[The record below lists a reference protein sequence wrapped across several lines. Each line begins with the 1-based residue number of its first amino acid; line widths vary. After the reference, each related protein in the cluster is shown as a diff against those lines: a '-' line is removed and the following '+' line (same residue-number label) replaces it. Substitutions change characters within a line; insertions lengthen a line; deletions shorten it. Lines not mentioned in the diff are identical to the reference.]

1 MGFDLVGIKARSYCL
16 QLFLAS
22 WTFVYFSLIQD
33 RELATC
39 SLNSLFQERDLR
51 LSIACIDTEQ
61 WGGGVRGCFLKRV
74 LDPREPEL
82 KITVSLHVGAVDRT
96 QGLWNSSQC

>member
-61 WGGGVRGCFLKRV
+61 WGGGGGGWLFFEEGVSSSGTRVEDNCESPRGCC
-74 LDPREPEL
+74 
-82 KITVSLHVGAVDRT
+82 G
-96 QGLWNSSQC
+96 